1 MDVNKKFFQLE
12 EELQPYLPLLSKAAD
27 TVLDQGVSS
36 YPIFVVH
43 QLSVDLGIP
52 LLQRDDEEGVKWS
65 VNATTLEELVTKQV
79 VKNDKVDSFKKVYK
93 NPNQHLCLFVLSDLG
108 AQFIF
113 IPRKDD
119 SSPK

>member
-27 TVLDQGVSS
+27 TVLDQDVSS

-52 LLQRDDEEGVKWS
+52 LLQRDDEEEVKWS

-93 NPNQHLCLFVLSDLG
+93 NPHQHLCLFVLSDLG